1 MSGRFALTSGRL
13 GPLSPSFVIVLHLP
27 SAACSALNLRKA
39 AGDRSGADWSAVGH
53 LQGKDT
59 HILMDWAQSREKVED
74 KRILPRERGITMGPE
89 VDSSSPGTT
98 LALGHVGLAPLAAPQ
113 GTFPTMKEGKEATDQ
128 LSATLL
134 GI

>member
-1 MSGRFALTSGRL
+1 
-13 GPLSPSFVIVLHLP
+13 
-27 SAACSALNLRKA
+27 
-39 AGDRSGADWSAVGH
+39 
-53 LQGKDT
+53 
-59 HILMDWAQSREKVED
+59 MDWAQSREKVED

>member
-1 MSGRFALTSGRL
+1 
-13 GPLSPSFVIVLHLP
+13 
-27 SAACSALNLRKA
+27 
-39 AGDRSGADWSAVGH
+39 
-53 LQGKDT
+53 
-59 HILMDWAQSREKVED
+59 
-74 KRILPRERGITMGPE
+74 MGPE